1 MISDTRRS
9 GGCRAGF
16 KLSSS
21 AGSSAGSSGG
31 SLDFCFLRLGK
42 KVSFSAE
49 AMAGGGEGRKI
60 VCSVFVVEK
69 D

>member
-9 GGCRAGF
+9 GLCRAGF
-16 KLSSS
+16 KLS
-21 AGSSAGSSGG
+21 SSAGSSGG

>member
-1 MISDTRRS
+1 MPVQVV
-9 GGCRAGF
+9 
-16 KLSSS
+16 
-21 AGSSAGSSGG
+21 G

>member
-1 MISDTRRS
+1 M
-9 GGCRAGF
+9 CRAGF
-16 KLSSS
+16 KLS
-21 AGSSAGSSGG
+21 SSAGSSGG

-60 VCSVFVVEK
+60 VRSVFVVEK